1 MSDAAGGNPNAITRE
16 GLERLRAEV
25 EELETTGRREGA
37 ERIRVA
43 REWGDLKEN
52 AEYHDAKKSLALLE
66 RRITVLRERLDNAVV
81 VDTDAADS
89 ADDGAVRFGSTVE
102 VVDEASGRPA
112 EYTLVGEA
120 EADVGKG
127 MLSADSPVGRALLG
141 ARVGDVVSV
150 PTPQGSRELRVSRL
164 GAA

>member
-1 MSDAAGGNPNAITRE
+1 VSEVDPNAITRE

-52 AEYHDAKKSLALLE
+52 SEYHDAKNSLALLE
-66 RRITVLRERLDNAVV
+66 RRITVLRERLDHAVV
-81 VDTDAADS
+81 VEAAGGGEDAVA
-89 ADDGAVRFGSTVE
+89 FGSTVE
-102 VVDEASGRPA
+102 VVDEATGRPA

-120 EADVGKG
+120 EADISNGK
-127 MLSADSPVGRALLG
+127 LSADSPVGRALIG
-141 ARVGDVVSV
+141 ARPGDVVSV
-150 PTPQGSRELRVSRL
+150 PTPRGSRDLRVARL
-164 GAA
+164 GTA

>member
-1 MSDAAGGNPNAITRE
+1 VNEVDPNAISRE

-25 EELETTGRREGA
+25 EQLETEGRREGA

-43 REWGDLKEN
+43 RQWGDLKEN

-66 RRITVLRERLDNAVV
+66 RRITILRERLDNAVV
-81 VDTDAADS
+81 IDTDSAAGKDVV
-89 ADDGAVRFGSTVE
+89 GFGSVVE
-102 VVDEASGRPA
+102 VVDESSGRPA
-112 EYTLVGEA
+112 EYTLVGAA

-127 MLSADSPVGRALLG
+127 MLSADSPVGRALIG

-150 PTPQGSRELRVSRL
+150 PTPRGSRELRVARL
-164 GAA
+164 GAG

>member
-1 MSDAAGGNPNAITRE
+1 MTEVDPNAITRE

-37 ERIRVA
+37 ERIRIA

-52 AEYHDAKKSLALLE
+52 AEYHDAKNSLALLE

-81 VDTDAADS
+81 METDAE
-89 ADDGAVRFGSTVE
+89 DGGEVVRFGSTVE
-102 VVDEASGRPA
+102 VVDESSGRPA

-127 MLSADSPVGRALLG
+127 LLSSDSPVGRALMG
-141 ARVGDVVSV
+141 ARPGDVVSV
-150 PTPQGSRELRVSRL
+150 PTPRGSRELRIARL

>member
-1 MSDAAGGNPNAITRE
+1 MSEVDPNAITRE

-25 EELETTGRREGA
+25 QELETTGRREGA
-37 ERIRVA
+37 ERIRIA

-52 AEYHDAKKSLALLE
+52 AEYHDAKNSLALLE

-81 VDTDAADS
+81 METDAE
-89 ADDGAVRFGSTVE
+89 DGGEVVRFGSTVE
-102 VVDEASGRPA
+102 VVDESSGRPA

-127 MLSADSPVGRALLG
+127 LLSSDSPVGRALMG
-141 ARVGDVVSV
+141 ARPGDVVSV
-150 PTPQGSRELRVSRL
+150 PTPRGSRELRIARL

>member
-1 MSDAAGGNPNAITRE
+1 MSDVDPNAITRE
-16 GLERLRAEV
+16 GLERLRKEV
-25 EELETTGRREGA
+25 EEMETTGRREGA
-37 ERIRVA
+37 ERIRIA

-52 AEYHDAKKSLALLE
+52 AEYHDAKNSLALLE

-81 VDTDAADS
+81 VETEPAGAADV
-89 ADDGAVRFGSTVE
+89 VRFGSKVE
-102 VVDEASGRPA
+102 VVDEATGRPA

-127 MLSADSPVGRALLG
+127 LLSADSPVGRALQG

-150 PTPQGSRELRVSRL
+150 PTPRGSRELRVARL
-164 GAA
+164 GAG

>member
-1 MSDAAGGNPNAITRE
+1 MSDVDPNAISRE
-16 GLERLRAEV
+16 GLERLRKEV
-25 EELETTGRREGA
+25 EEMETTGRREGA
-37 ERIRVA
+37 ERIRIA

-52 AEYHDAKKSLALLE
+52 AEYHDAKNSLALLE

-81 VDTDAADS
+81 TDTES
-89 ADDGAVRFGSTVE
+89 GDDDVVSFGSTVE
-102 VVDEASGRPA
+102 VVDESTGRPA

-127 MLSADSPVGRALLG
+127 LLSADSPVGRALQG

-150 PTPQGSRELRVSRL
+150 PTPRGARELRVARL
-164 GAA
+164 GTA

>member
-1 MSDAAGGNPNAITRE
+1 VTEVDPNAISRE

-37 ERIRVA
+37 ERIRIA

-52 AEYHDAKKSLALLE
+52 AEYHDAKNSLALLE

-81 VDTDAADS
+81 MATDAE
-89 ADDGAVRFGSTVE
+89 DGEEVVRFGSTVE
-102 VVDEASGRPA
+102 VVDESSGRPA

-127 MLSADSPVGRALLG
+127 LLSSDSPVGRALMG
-141 ARVGDVVSV
+141 ARPGDVVSV
-150 PTPQGSRELRVSRL
+150 PTPRGSRELRIARL

>member
-1 MSDAAGGNPNAITRE
+1 VSEVDPNAISRE

-37 ERIRVA
+37 ERIRIA

-52 AEYHDAKKSLALLE
+52 AEYHDAKNSLALLE
-66 RRITVLRERLDNAVV
+66 RRITILRERLDNAVV
-81 VDTDAADS
+81 METDS
-89 ADDGAVRFGSTVE
+89 ADGDEVVRFGSTVE
-102 VVDEASGRPA
+102 VVDETSGRPA

-127 MLSADSPVGRALLG
+127 LLSADSPVGRALQG

-150 PTPQGSRELRVSRL
+150 PTPRGSRELRVARL

>member
-1 MSDAAGGNPNAITRE
+1 MSEVDPNAITPE

-25 EELETTGRREGA
+25 EEMETTGRREGA
-37 ERIRVA
+37 ERIRTA

-52 AEYHDAKKSLALLE
+52 AEYHDAKNSLALLE

-81 VDTDAADS
+81 TEAATGDADV
-89 ADDGAVRFGSTVE
+89 VRFGSTVE
-102 VVDEASGRPA
+102 VVDETTGRPA

-120 EADVGKG
+120 EADLSQGK
-127 MLSADSPVGRALLG
+127 LSADSPVGRALIG
-141 ARVGDVVSV
+141 ARVDQVVSV
-150 PTPQGSRELRVSRL
+150 PTPRGSRDLRVARL

>member
-1 MSDAAGGNPNAITRE
+1 VSEVDPNAISPE

-25 EELETTGRREGA
+25 EQLETEGRREGA

-43 REWGDLKEN
+43 RQWGDLREN

-66 RRITVLRERLDNAVV
+66 RRITILRERLDNAVV
-81 VDTDAADS
+81 VETDAS
-89 ADDGAVRFGSTVE
+89 GDGDVVGFGSVVE

-112 EYTLVGEA
+112 EYTLVGAA

-127 MLSADSPVGRALLG
+127 MLSADSPVGRALIG

-150 PTPQGSRELRVSRL
+150 PTPRGSRELRVARL
-164 GAA
+164 GVG

>member
-1 MSDAAGGNPNAITRE
+1 VSDVDPNAITPE

-25 EELETTGRREGA
+25 DELETTGRREGA

-52 AEYHDAKKSLALLE
+52 AEYHDAKNSLALLE

-81 VDTDAADS
+81 VEADS
-89 ADDGAVRFGSTVE
+89 SDHDVVRFGSKVE
-102 VVDEASGRPA
+102 VVDETSGRPA

-127 MLSADSPVGRALLG
+127 MLSADSPVGRALIG
-141 ARVGDVVSV
+141 AREGDVVSV
-150 PTPQGSRELRVSRL
+150 PTPRGSRELRVARL

>member
-1 MSDAAGGNPNAITRE
+1 MTEVDPNAITRE

-25 EELETTGRREGA
+25 DELETTGRREGA
-37 ERIRVA
+37 ERIRIA

-52 AEYHDAKKSLALLE
+52 AEYHDAKNSLALLE

-81 VDTDAADS
+81 METDS
-89 ADDGAVRFGSTVE
+89 ADRDDIVRFGSTVE
-102 VVDEASGRPA
+102 VVDESSGRPA

-127 MLSADSPVGRALLG
+127 LLSSDSPVGRALMG
-141 ARVGDVVSV
+141 ARPGDVVSV
-150 PTPQGSRELRVSRL
+150 PTPRGARELRIARL